1 MSGGRN
7 NIGIL
12 ERIICLLSCNK
23 ATNVGH
29 ISEKVSSNFIAN
41 GSIALV
47 VKVSRIGRE
56 TSYDNLRLIF
66 KSCLFEGIVINIPG
80 CGVDVVLF

>member
-1 MSGGRN
+1 MSGGRY

-12 ERIICLLSCNK
+12 EGIICFLSCYK

-47 VKVSRIGRE
+47 VEVSGVGRE
-56 TSYDNLRLIF
+56 TGYNNLWLIF

-80 CGVDVVLF
+80 GSVDVVLF

>member
-1 MSGGRN
+1 LKHGENSEVNLVTQSALLLSEDHARARTSEGFVSGGRY

-12 ERIICLLSCNK
+12 EGIICLLSSYK

-41 GSIALV
+41 GSVALV
-47 VKVSRIGRE
+47 VKVSGIG
-56 TSYDNLRLIF
+56 
-66 KSCLFEGIVINIPG
+66 
-80 CGVDVVLF
+80 